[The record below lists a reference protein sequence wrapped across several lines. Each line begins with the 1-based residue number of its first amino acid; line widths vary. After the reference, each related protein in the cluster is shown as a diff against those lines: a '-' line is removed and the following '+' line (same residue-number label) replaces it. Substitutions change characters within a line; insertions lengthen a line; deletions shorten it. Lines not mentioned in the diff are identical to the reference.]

1 MTFLF
6 ARRYFKAKKSTNAI
20 NIISWI
26 SVVAIMVVSGA
37 LIVVFSVFNGFEDL
51 VKSLYT
57 DFYAD
62 IRVAPAK
69 GKVITASPQIL
80 KQIKSV
86 SGVLQVSLVAEEQ
99 ALLMN
104 GDYKTIVYVK
114 GVDENYKN
122 INALTNHIVA
132 GSFDVG
138 STEKPKLVVGGGIEN
153 AVGIDVVRGLNP
165 VTLYLPNK
173 QAANFNSIDGL
184 NSYNVQP
191 SGTFMVQQEF
201 DNKYAFTDLG
211 FLQYMLSMKPDECSA
226 IEIKTSPK
234 ADADKIKKQIA
245 SLLGKD
251 VDVQTRYEQNKSL
264 FTAMQIEK
272 WFIYGITTLIL
283 IVASFNII
291 GALTM
296 LVLEKQKDI
305 NVLKAMGASDSMIQ
319 KIFLNEGFML
329 AGIGAVSGIGIA
341 TVICLLQIKFKFIKL
356 TGGTFIIDY
365 YPVKLLAS
373 DFILVIVTI
382 VIIALLAAYIPARKA
397 GKQIFSLK

>member
-69 GKVITASPQIL
+69 GKIITASPQIL

>member
-138 STEKPKLVVGGGIEN
+138 SAEKPKLVVGGGIEN

-211 FLQYMLSMKPDECSA
+211 FLQYMLSMKSDECSA

-319 KIFLNEGFML
+319 KIFLNEGFIL